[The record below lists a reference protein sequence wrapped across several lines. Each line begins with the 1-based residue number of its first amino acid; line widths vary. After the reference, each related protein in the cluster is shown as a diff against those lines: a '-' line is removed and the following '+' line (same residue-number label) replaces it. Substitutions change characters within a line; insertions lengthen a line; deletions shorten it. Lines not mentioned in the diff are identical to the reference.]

1 MESQQ
6 QIDLTYPAQEYA
18 KSFFHQYPTDQ
29 RQIKLHIFQ
38 CGGKIEQTL
47 ITGVKR
53 KTTLFVSFVIP
64 FHEYTILEQS
74 LNRFIYPSISRIH
87 YSGAIL
93 KTGLFTHPSITF
105 NPIYNNKVIEKYLI

>member
-38 CGGKIEQTL
+38 CGGKIE
-47 ITGVKR
+47 
-53 KTTLFVSFVIP
+53 
-64 FHEYTILEQS
+64 
-74 LNRFIYPSISRIH
+74 
-87 YSGAIL
+87 
-93 KTGLFTHPSITF
+93 
-105 NPIYNNKVIEKYLI
+105 